1 MNERT
6 LSVALADSISNEVIN
21 CTGDIVEVGLDA
33 IIDDGILKDVPILST
48 VISLYKI
55 GDSIRE
61 RCNLKKIAV
70 FVNELNKGAVSD
82 EKKKEYREKF
92 ITNEKFRNQ
101 QIEYL
106 LVLIDRYIGYDKPRL
121 LAKLYLAYLDGIIIW
136 EELTMYAEV
145 VDRFLLLDYG
155 TLTSPVEK
163 WIVYRNI
170 GGESILRLVALG
182 LMCEITEVSSWI
194 ERENGHFSVTS
205 ESLTKLTSKE
215 KIYKLTEFG
224 EKLVNIF
231 R

>member
-6 LSVALADSISNEVIN
+6 LSVALADSISDEVIS
-21 CTGDIVEVGLDA
+21 CTGDIIEVGLDT
-33 IIDDGILKDVPILST
+33 IMNDGILKDVPILST

-70 FVNELNKGAVSD
+70 FVNELNKGIVSD
-82 EKKKEYREKF
+82 RKKKEYREKF
-92 ITNEKFRNQ
+92 ITNDKFRNQ

-121 LAKLYLAYLDGIIIW
+121 LAKLYLAYLDGIIVW

-145 VDRFLLLDYG
+145 VDRFLLLDYN
-155 TLTSPVEK
+155 TLKSPVEK

-182 LMCEITEVSSWI
+182 LMCEITETSSWI

-205 ESLTKLTSKE
+205 ESLTKLTSQE

-224 EKLVNIF
+224 EKLVNIL

>member
-6 LSVALADSISNEVIN
+6 LSVALADSISDEVIS
-21 CTGDIVEVGLDA
+21 CTGDIVEVGLDT

-70 FVNELNKGAVSD
+70 FVNELNKGIVSD
-82 EKKKEYREKF
+82 GKKKEYREKF
-92 ITNEKFRNQ
+92 ITNDKFRNQ

-145 VDRFLLLDYG
+145 VDRLLLLDYN
-155 TLTSPVEK
+155 TLKSPAEK

-182 LMCEITEVSSWI
+182 VMCEITETSSWI

-224 EKLVNIF
+224 EKLVNIL